1 MLKDMTIW
9 FQLPVIAVFI
19 GLLVY
24 LGRSWPR
31 RVILTI
37 NALAGG
43 IILFLIIK
51 TVSNV
56 INGVSATL
64 GSEQSV
70 SMPLNPVIYTGV
82 SLFGLVGIPLILV
95 FAVGERRRSVVL
107 AVAFGLFNLVFAL
120 VIGSETATGLY
131 SAGLLATGAMLILF
145 LLEGVSIGALLMRG
159 QPEPLYILG
168 LGLTAVL
175 PAIAGFNLGASAS
188 LDLVEPFILAA
199 AAGFFIFYLP
209 FILKVG
215 KDQNDVRWQFIGM
228 LAGLILAGLVVTTL
242 PI

>member
-1 MLKDMTIW
+1 MTIW
-9 FQLPVIAVFI
+9 VQLPVIAVFI
-19 GLLVY
+19 GLLTY
-24 LGRSWPR
+24 LGRGWPR
-31 RVILTI
+31 RVILTV

-43 IILFLIIK
+43 IILLLIIK

-64 GSEQSV
+64 GSEQAIST
-70 SMPLNPVIYTGV
+70 PLNPVIYTAV

-131 SAGLLATGAMLILF
+131 TAGLVVTGAMLILF

-188 LDLVEPFILAA
+188 LDLIEPFILAA

-228 LAGLILAGLVVTTL
+228 LAGLILAGLVVTVL

>member
-1 MLKDMTIW
+1 MLGGMTIW
-9 FQLPVIAVFI
+9 FQLPVISVFI
-19 GLLVY
+19 GLLIY
-24 LGRSWPR
+24 LGRGWPR
-31 RVILTI
+31 RIILTI

-43 IILFLIIK
+43 IILLLIIK

-64 GSEQSV
+64 ASEQAI
-70 SMPLNPVIYTGV
+70 SMPLNPVIYVAV

-95 FAVGERRRSVVL
+95 FVVGERRRSVVL

-120 VIGSETATGLY
+120 VIGSEAATGLY
-131 SAGLLATGAMLILF
+131 SASLVTTGAMLILF

-159 QPEPLYILG
+159 QPKPLYILG
-168 LGLTAVL
+168 LGLTAAL
-175 PAIAGFNLGASAS
+175 PAIAGFKLGASAS
-188 LDLVEPFILAA
+188 LDLIEPFILAA

-209 FILKVG
+209 FILTVG
-215 KDQNDVRWQFIGM
+215 KDQHDVRWQFIGM
-228 LAGLILAGLVVTTL
+228 LAGLVLAGLVVATL